1 MVTIETLTRAQLHEA
16 WPVLSPRE
24 RLEGFGLL
32 GRTDAENLFVSLESH
47 DELELLNEMDVQEQR
62 SWVRLLPPDDAAD
75 LVQHAPNNATRER
88 LLGML
93 DTPMRS
99 LVTALLAY
107 AEDAAG
113 GLMNPRFYRLRPDM
127 SVDEAIAY
135 LRRQIRE
142 PIVAVHFAYVLDPQ
156 QRLLGVV
163 PFRDLIRAAPDTR
176 VADVMNTRLVTVP
189 ENMDQE
195 KISRI
200 FARYDLFAL
209 PVLDAQG
216 RMKGVITADDI
227 LDVVNAEHTE
237 DIHKLGGMAALAEPY
252 LQIGPFAMVRK
263 RVGWLAVLFIGETF
277 TATAMAFFEQELA
290 RAVVLS
296 LFIPLIVSS
305 GGNSGSQASTLIV
318 RAMALGHVRLRDWF
332 RVARREVMTGLAL
345 GGVLAA
351 IALVRILAW
360 EYVYRTV
367 RHTALYGEHYVLVAV
382 TVAVSLVGVVLW
394 GNLAGCMLPFVLRAM
409 RLDPAS
415 ASAPFVATLV
425 DVFGLVI
432 YLTAASLVLHGT
444 LL

>member
-1 MVTIETLTRAQLHEA
+1 MVTTEPLTRAELRDA
-16 WPVLSPRE
+16 WPVLSLRE
-24 RLEGFGLL
+24 RLEGFALL
-32 GRTDAENLFVSLESH
+32 GRADGEDLFVSLDSH
-47 DELELLNEMDVQEQR
+47 DQLELLAEMEAHEQR
-62 SWVRLLPPDDAAD
+62 SWVRLLAPDDAAD
-75 LVQHAPNNATRER
+75 LVQQAADVETRDR

-93 DTPMRS
+93 DSPTRS
-99 LVTALLAY
+99 QVTALLAY

-135 LRRQIRE
+135 LRRQIGE

-163 PFRDLIRAAPDTR
+163 PFRDLICAAPDKR
-176 VADVMNTRLVTVP
+176 VAEVMNTGLVTVP
-189 ENMDQE
+189 EDVDQE

-200 FARYDLFAL
+200 FARHDLFAL
-209 PVLDAQG
+209 PVLDAEG
-216 RMKGVITADDI
+216 RMKGIITADDI

-237 DIHKLGGMAALAEPY
+237 DFHKLGGMAALAKPY
-252 LQIGPFAMVRK
+252 LQIGVPAMVRK
-263 RVGWLAVLFIGETF
+263 RVGWLAVLFIGESF

-305 GGNSGSQASTLIV
+305 GGNSGSQASTLII

-332 RVARREVMTGLAL
+332 RVARREVITGLVL
-345 GGVLAA
+345 GAVLAA

-360 EYVYRTV
+360 EYVYRAA
-367 RHTALYGEHYVLVAV
+367 RHTPLYGEHYVLVAV
-382 TVAVSLVGVVLW
+382 TVAASLVGVVMW
-394 GNLAGCMLPFVLRAM
+394 GSLAGCMLPFLLRAL
-409 RLDPAS
+409 RRDPAS
-415 ASAPFVATLV
+415 ASAPFIATLV
-425 DVFGLVI
+425 DVSGLVI
-432 YLTAASLVLHGT
+432 YLSVASIVLRGT